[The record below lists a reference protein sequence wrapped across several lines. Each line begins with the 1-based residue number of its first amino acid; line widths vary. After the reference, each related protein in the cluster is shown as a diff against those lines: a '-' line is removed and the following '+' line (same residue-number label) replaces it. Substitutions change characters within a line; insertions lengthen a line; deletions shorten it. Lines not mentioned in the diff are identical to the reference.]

1 MQIDSGD
8 LLLFERPFGSAFFS
22 RRILTNSSR
31 FSMSDFNTMSSG
43 TQEASHVVAQQ
54 LSRKRTDR
62 YLTVS
67 LAVHS
72 LISLSTKQPATGHSS
87 LNTSDAARDTI
98 NLNKNKL

>member
-8 LLLFERPFGSAFFS
+8 LLLFKRPFGSAFFS

-54 LSRKRTDR
+54 PSRKRTER
-62 YLTVS
+62 YSTIS
-67 LAVHS
+67 LAAHS
-72 LISLSTKQPATGHSS
+72 LISLFTKQPATGHSS